1 MNGINRILSEQ
12 PRHER
17 HLTSHQSFTIL
28 DDLLARA
35 VTPVASVSHAFR
47 EFTCEVMS
55 ALVFSRKRVTED
67 GLSRLFAS
75 VFAEPVEAVKLYQ
88 SANLDRGY
96 LFSFLLKVDA
106 LWRAYRDAQN
116 ECARHAGGRIPA
128 ESAQAVANIHAV
140 LGPSVKLY
148 PALQACS
155 KWYDYAAEWKGFVIK
170 RYLRLL
176 WQRSLHVEEQSTIKF
191 ERSDLFQTGY
201 IIASRAADRFVSD
214 KGVFAGYLARW
225 LINPGN
231 SKYAHALNL
240 AFGPSSHR
248 HVDAKS
254 YTLPLDD
261 AHEVE
266 DSTAATPDAD
276 GSAKTLTLRLQA
288 WARVDEVARMAL
300 LVGGVRAPGKV
311 GAAATA
317 E

>member
-17 HLTSHQSFTIL
+17 HLTSHQSFTIM

-35 VTPVASVSHAFR
+35 VTPVASVSHVFR
-47 EFTCEVMS
+47 EFVCEVIA

-67 GLSRLFAS
+67 GLTRLFAS
-75 VFAEPVEAVKLYQ
+75 VFAEPVESVKLFQ
-88 SANLDRGY
+88 SANVDRGY

-106 LWRAYRDAQN
+106 LWQVYRDGQN
-116 ECARHAGGRIPA
+116 SCARHAGGRVPA
-128 ESAQAVANIHAV
+128 DAVQSVAYAQSVF
-140 LGPSVKLY
+140 GPSSKLY

-155 KWYDYAAEWKGFVIK
+155 LWYGYAAEWKGAVIK
-170 RYLRLL
+170 RYLRLI
-176 WQRSLHVEEQSTIKF
+176 WQRSLHVESQSTIKF

-214 KGVFAGYLARW
+214 RGVFTGYLARW

-266 DSTAATPDAD
+266 DASATVPDAD
-276 GSAKTLTLRLQA
+276 GSAKTLTRRLAA
-288 WARVDEVARMAL
+288 WARRDEVARMAL
-300 LVGGVRAPGKV
+300 LVGGVRSPASDGV
-311 GAAATA
+311 AATA